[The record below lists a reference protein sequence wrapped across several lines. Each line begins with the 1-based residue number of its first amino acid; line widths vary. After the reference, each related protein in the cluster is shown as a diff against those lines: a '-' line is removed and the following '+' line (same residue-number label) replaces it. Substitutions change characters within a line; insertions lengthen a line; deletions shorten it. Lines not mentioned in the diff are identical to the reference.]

1 MLKNNHKA
9 TYYWFMN
16 FMRDEM
22 NNCRQA
28 KYSIQHNLIDD
39 TKNV

>member
-1 MLKNNHKA
+1 
-9 TYYWFMN
+9 MN

-28 KYSIQHNLIDD
+28 NYSIQHNLIDD
-39 TKNV
+39 TKKNKIK